1 MIDGIMRKLGYINEK
16 KLIDVAIEV
25 YERNDS
31 GEAKTNDSF
40 YYCSGNANAINYI
53 MSRFGINF
61 SEIIKERRKNHDC
74 VL

>member
-1 MIDGIMRKLGYINEK
+1 MIDGVMRKLGYINEK

-40 YYCSGNANAINYI
+40 YYCCGNANAIGCI
-53 MSRFGINF
+53 LARFGIDYYK
-61 SEIIKERRKNHDC
+61 IIKARKMKHE
-74 VL
+74 